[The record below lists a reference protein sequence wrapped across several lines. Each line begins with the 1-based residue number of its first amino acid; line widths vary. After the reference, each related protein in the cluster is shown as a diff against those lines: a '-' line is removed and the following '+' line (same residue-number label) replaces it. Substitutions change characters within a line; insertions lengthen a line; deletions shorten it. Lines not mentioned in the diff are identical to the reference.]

1 MAEGFLSEQ
10 EVMARLGIA
19 KADLDRLIEE
29 GLLSVVDQEGQRAF
43 SEEEVNALE
52 LAEPLEAVPVEEEVP
67 FQDLGETVSD
77 EAGPGGLFDFSEDL
91 ETELMAESGPA
102 LGETVGEAEPVAAED
117 EPSEGDMITEVLE
130 IGEEEVAEEDL
141 LGDIIEDVSGEEEFH
156 VTVEEDRTEELV
168 GEDTVGVGATEELT
182 SEPTADVVVSD
193 EDTAEITQLG
203 EESFE
208 GEELEEILAGEEAME
223 AEEAEEGIEMPYEGV
238 TMAPAEA
245 PMPVWAVVVLA
256 IVLVTQ
262 VIAGLFVIGNVM
274 IPKHSPDWLTS
285 INLFSE

>member
-91 ETELMAESGPA
+91 EWISERLHGSGSRAQVRDGLAKLENLGLIARDAEGRLRPEQFGQFDLPPLSLAGGRIRATALDNLSSAALILALLDRLAVSGRKA
-102 LGETVGEAEPVAAED
+102 HVYGLFT
-117 EPSEGDMITEVLE
+117 
-130 IGEEEVAEEDL
+130 VAEEA
-141 LGDIIEDVSGEEEFH
+141 GF
-156 VTVEEDRTEELV
+156 
-168 GEDTVGVGATEELT
+168 VGAMESIKSKLLPARVPLVVMETSREL
-182 SEPTADVVVSD
+182 P
-193 EDTAEITQLG
+193 
-203 EESFE
+203 SFRQ
-208 GEELEEILAGEEAME
+208 GA
-223 AEEAEEGIEMPYEGV
+223 
-238 TMAPAEA
+238 
-245 PMPVWAVVVLA
+245 
-256 IVLVTQ
+256 
-262 VIAGLFVIGNVM
+262 
-274 IPKHSPDWLTS
+274 
-285 INLFSE
+285 